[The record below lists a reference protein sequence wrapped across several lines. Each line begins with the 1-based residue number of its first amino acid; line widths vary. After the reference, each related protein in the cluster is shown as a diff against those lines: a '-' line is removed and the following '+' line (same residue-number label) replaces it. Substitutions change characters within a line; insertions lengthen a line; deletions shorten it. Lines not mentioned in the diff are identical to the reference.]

1 MLTVRDFARAKKV
14 SLKVARTRLENL
26 EAKGLM
32 RRMRGPNNLY
42 LYYEVKP
49 MQIKWHDPFNKI
61 GTQSNV

>member
-1 MLTVRDFARAKKV
+1 MFTVRDFARAKKV

-26 EAKGLM
+26 AAKGLM

-49 MQIKWHDPFNKI
+49 MQIKWHDPFNRI
-61 GTQSNV
+61 ERGLV

>member
-1 MLTVRDFARAKKV
+1 MMTVRDFAREKKV

-32 RRMRGPNNLY
+32 RRLRGPNNLY
-42 LYYEVKP
+42 LYYETKP
-49 MQIKWHDPFNKI
+49 VPVKWHDPFNKI